1 MKAATNHVI
10 RMDPLPDGLA
20 ETLLDLRDRY
30 GTFGAYSEEGFP
42 TAFAADLAQ
51 RHDAAANFVRTG
63 GRFGRRDEPKA
74 MLAARTNYFRET
86 YSYGDEAR
94 TDGVEA
100 FRDHEALVHAAR
112 ELFGRPIVIPAIVYA
127 NVLVPGQ
134 ELALH
139 TDVPEFLGMDRRT
152 VPQWLL
158 VVMHHSGLFEPWRI
172 PIATAVAYAGGGT
185 GGEFAHYL
193 DGADG
198 APSTVDAR
206 HSSAVM
212 LDTDSIFHGV
222 DRVAGDDTAVARMRR
237 DSRLQRDP
245 TSGDWDVIDAE
256 GASITRHA
264 ADALRY
270 SVSWKAYCF
279 ADDAEH
285 SRWRSKRD
293 DLALGQVLT
302 TLEADLR
309 TRGALDGPLPSTD
322 AEFGRLLIDTYIR
335 FPPAAAPL
343 TSAG

>member
-1 MKAATNHVI
+1 MQATTNEVI
-10 RMDPLPDGLA
+10 RVDPLPDGLA
-20 ETLLDLRDRY
+20 DTLLDLRDRY

-42 TAFAADLAQ
+42 TAFAPDLAQ

-86 YSYGDEAR
+86 YSYGTETR
-94 TDGVEA
+94 IDGVEA
-100 FRDHEALVHAAR
+100 FRDHAALVTAAQ

-139 TDVPEFLGMDRRT
+139 TDVPEFLGLDRRT

-158 VVMHHSGLFEPWRI
+158 VVMHHSGLFEQWRI
-172 PIATAVAYAGGGT
+172 PIATAVAYAGGGV

-198 APSTVDAR
+198 EPSTVDAR

-222 DRVAGDDTAVARMRR
+222 DRVIGDDAAVERMRR
-237 DSRLQRDP
+237 DTKLRRD
-245 TSGDWDVIDAE
+245 TSTSDWDVVDGE
-256 GASITRHA
+256 GAVITRHA
-264 ADALRY
+264 EDVLRY

-285 SRWRSKRD
+285 ERWRSGRD
-293 DLALGQVLT
+293 DLALARVLE
-302 TLEADLR
+302 TLEHDLR
-309 TRGALDGPLPSTD
+309 SRGALDGPRPASD
-322 AEFGRLLIDTYIR
+322 ADLGRLLIDAYIA
-335 FPPAAAPL
+335 FPPAAPDLSGGA
-343 TSAG
+343 